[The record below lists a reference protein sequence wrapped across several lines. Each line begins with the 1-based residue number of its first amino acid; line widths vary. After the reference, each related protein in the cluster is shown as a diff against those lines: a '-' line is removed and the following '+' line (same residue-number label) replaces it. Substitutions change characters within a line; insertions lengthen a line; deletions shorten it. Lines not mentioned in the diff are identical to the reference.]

1 MRETPYIHS
10 IPRQFP
16 WVLGLAIVMAVTGPF
31 GSYGSVGL
39 GVRLVYFG
47 ATGVLIGLQV
57 LGFALLLSQVEAFQ
71 RWSIAAR
78 MALGGA
84 LAAIPG
90 TVEIIVLHSWL
101 VRPTPFRAA
110 LEIYPQTAFLTVAIS
125 MVIGLFIEQRL
136 HADADDERARV
147 AALPAADEPKDAA
160 PDFFRRVPPAL
171 GRDLLALE
179 MEDHYL
185 RIHTALGSDLILLR
199 LRDAL
204 AELGPPAAGRCIARG
219 GSPRARSPRPSATAP
234 APAGAA
240 QRPARAGQ
248 QDLPRPGQ
256 AGRLAWLRFASPSWA
271 QAPWAPRMRLPMP
284 PCPRCPWSACS
295 RAIRRAPP
303 LSPPSARP
311 CPHRRHRA
319 DPARRYR
326 RHRCLPAS
334 ANYRDVVVPALE
346 AGKHVF
352 CESPLALDLEQ
363 ARYMRDTARHAGRL
377 LQVGLP
383 CAG

>member
-47 ATGVLIGLQV
+47 ATGVLIWLQV

-78 MALGGA
+78 MALAGA

-125 MVIGLFIEQRL
+125 MVIGLFIERRL

-185 RIHTALGSDLILLR
+185 RIHTTLGSDLILLR

-204 AELGPPAAGRCIARG
+204 AELGPSCGRQVHRSWWVAEGAVASAERDAR
-219 GSPRARSPRPSATAP
+219 RPLLVLRNGLRVPVSKTFRD
-234 APAGAA
+234 
-240 QRPARAGQ
+240 QVK
-248 QDLPRPGQ
+248 Q
-256 AGRLAWLRFASPSWA
+256 AGWL
-271 QAPWAPRMRLPMP
+271 
-284 PCPRCPWSACS
+284 
-295 RAIRRAPP
+295 
-303 LSPPSARP
+303 
-311 CPHRRHRA
+311 
-319 DPARRYR
+319 
-326 RHRCLPAS
+326 
-334 ANYRDVVVPALE
+334 
-346 AGKHVF
+346 G
-352 CESPLALDLEQ
+352 
-363 ARYMRDTARHAGRL
+363 
-377 LQVGLP
+377 
-383 CAG
+383 